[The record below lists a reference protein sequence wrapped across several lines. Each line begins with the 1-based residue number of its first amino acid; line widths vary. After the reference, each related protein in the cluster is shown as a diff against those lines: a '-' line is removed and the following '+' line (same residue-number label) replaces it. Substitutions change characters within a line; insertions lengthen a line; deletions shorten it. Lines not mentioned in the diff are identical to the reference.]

1 MDMIEKTLAG
11 FDRARS
17 KRAVWESHWQECYD
31 FTLPQ
36 KSRNEAAGGKKY
48 QNIYDGTAPD
58 AVDQLA
64 ASLLSQLTPPW
75 SGWIGL
81 TAGSDMSDAEAE
93 AIAPIL
99 KKASNVMAAHF
110 DRSNFAVEMHQC
122 FLDMVVSGTA
132 SLLFE
137 EGEIGAHS
145 AFKFTAV
152 PTVSVYMDESP
163 SGRLDITY
171 RQSNMRFDALAARY
185 PMAQLPAA
193 VLAQGEKDKATKFK
207 VLESVAPFENSFVY
221 IAILFEGEEG
231 SSTTILHQDVLD
243 DTPFINF
250 RWMKSAGETYGR
262 SPVMKALPDI
272 KTANKVVELILKN
285 ASIAVS
291 GIWQADDDGV
301 LNPANIQ
308 LVPGAIIP
316 KAVGSSGLKALEMP
330 GNFNVS
336 QLVLDDL
343 RSRIRHALLNDQ
355 LAAIDNRTMTA
366 TEVLSRSAEMARVLG
381 ATYGRMQ
388 SELIT
393 PLALRAFNIL
403 KKRGEIPDI
412 NLDGRTVMLDYRSP
426 LARAQA
432 QRDVQNTLYW
442 LNSVGSMGAEAE
454 TAVNKPEAARWMG
467 RALGVPVELIRSEI
481 GPVMDTSLITQ
492 QEVDNEI
499 TIND

>member
-1 MDMIEKTLAG
+1 MDRIEKTLAG
-11 FDRARS
+11 FDRAKSR
-17 KRAVWESHWQECYD
+17 RAVWEAHWQECYD
-31 FTLPQ
+31 YTLPQ
-36 KSRNEAAGGKKY
+36 KSSNETGGGKKY

-81 TAGSDMSDAEAE
+81 TAGSDLSDAETE

-152 PTVSVYMDESP
+152 PVVSVYMDESP

-171 RQSNMRFDALAARY
+171 RLSNMRYDALTARF
-185 PMAQLPAA
+185 PMAQLPTS
-193 VLAQGEKDKATKFK
+193 VQMQGEKDKATKFK

-221 IAILFEGEEG
+221 VAILCEEG
-231 SSTTILHQDVLD
+231 QGYGGATVLHQDVLD

-442 LNSVGSMGAEAE
+442 LNSVGSLGAEAE
-454 TAVNKPEAARWMG
+454 SAVNKPEAARWMG
-467 RALGVPVELIRSEI
+467 RSLGVPVELIRSEI
-481 GPVMDTSLITQ
+481 GPVIGTSLIPLQ
-492 QEVDNEI
+492 QEGIEQ
-499 TIND
+499 